1 MWQRVCDKHQGW
13 ENGAFWLLRGFF
25 FGGWGRGGLFHF
37 ILSKTVD
44 GVVVVNRNICMNIKI
59 MLDCITPYLDHQRFS
74 RI

>member
-1 MWQRVCDKHQGW
+1 MGKWRVL
-13 ENGAFWLLRGFF
+13 AIAWLLFRGV
-25 FGGWGRGGLFHF
+25 GGGGLFHF

>member
-1 MWQRVCDKHQGW
+1 MGKWRVL
-13 ENGAFWLLRGFF
+13 AIAWLLFRGV
-25 FGGWGRGGLFHF
+25 GGGGGLFHF

>member
-1 MWQRVCDKHQGW
+1 MAR
-13 ENGAFWLLRGFF
+13 
-25 FGGWGRGGLFHF
+25 FGYCVASFSGGGGGGGGLFHF